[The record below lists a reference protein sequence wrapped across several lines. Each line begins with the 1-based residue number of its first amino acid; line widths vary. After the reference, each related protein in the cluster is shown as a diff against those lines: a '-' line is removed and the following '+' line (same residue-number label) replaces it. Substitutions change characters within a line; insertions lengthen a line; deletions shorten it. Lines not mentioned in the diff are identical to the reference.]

1 MHFAVL
7 AVIQVLRVGSIGI
20 IADDVECLDDVV
32 YIGKCEKVVDV
43 YSEQLR
49 SA

>member
-20 IADDVECLDDVV
+20 FADDVACLR
-32 YIGKCEKVVDV
+32 I
-43 YSEQLR
+43 
-49 SA
+49 